1 MRKRFKWSLYYS
13 YADFT
18 VALFNNTS
26 IHFKVDLVLGEP
38 VFQSASLPWDNV
50 CYWYLSQH
58 LAPVLAPGAR
68 VLPGVMTVYAVPVE
82 YEHLWKIRADVGTC
96 EGFNLSQF
104 DNLIQVRCQKIY
116 PLVLMVIGISINCCV
131 SPYTCMCEIPL

>member
-1 MRKRFKWSLYYS
+1 M
-13 YADFT
+13 
-18 VALFNNTS
+18 
-26 IHFKVDLVLGEP
+26 DLVLGEP

-104 DNLIQVRCQKIY
+104 DNLIQVRCHKIY
-116 PLVLMVIGISINCCV
+116 PLVLMLIGTSINCCV
-131 SPYTCMCEIPL
+131 SPYMCEVPI